1 MTATRQPLHVLVTIT
16 CFSLQIYISFCKR
29 VYLYYS
35 ALWSLLFP
43 SIVKLQKSSF
53 CQVNTEEASHKHS
66 APPECAFQVEKFRRK
81 LKRQFDNF
89 DSKRLLLPLVWRICF
104 SRPVIVFPESPFPYS
119 EKKVRLFKENLISL
133 SDWHHWIQLNSG
145 ILVCNYF
152 LL

>member
-89 DSKRLLLPLVWRICF
+89 DSKRLLLPLVWRIFFPGLSSF
-104 SRPVIVFPESPFPYS
+104 SQKVYFPRVRVKYVL
-119 EKKVRLFKENLISL
+119 EKNLTSL
-133 SDWHHWIQLNSG
+133 LDWRQGIIQLNSG
-145 ILVCNYF
+145 LWYLLF
-152 LL
+152 LM